1 MSDSII
7 AAILRWLRA
16 GYPEGVPPQ
25 DYIPLLALLRRTFS
39 EDELAKISERLA
51 EVHAPVAD
59 HPDADVPGA
68 DLPDEGGT
76 AAPGDP
82 APAEAAEPEEDHRSL
97 VQRVLDWLRI
107 GYPEGVPSADYIP
120 LLALLRRR
128 LSEEEIVEVAQALR
142 IEAGDDGEI
151 SSIDARVIMSR
162 VLNDLPS
169 EEDLARVREHLERV
183 GVTLV

>member
-39 EDELAKISERLA
+39 EEELAKISERLA

-59 HPDADVPGA
+59 LPDADVPGA
-68 DLPDEGGT
+68 DLPGDADLT
-76 AAPGDP
+76 ATGDP
-82 APAEAAEPEEDHRSL
+82 EPAEAANTDEDRRSL

-107 GYPEGVPSADYIP
+107 GYPEGVPSADFIP

-128 LSEEEIVEVAQALR
+128 LSEEEITEVAQALQL
-142 IEAGDDGEI
+142 EAGDDREI
-151 SSIDARVIMSR
+151 SSIDARVVMSR

-169 EEDLARVREHLERV
+169 EEDLARVRERLERV